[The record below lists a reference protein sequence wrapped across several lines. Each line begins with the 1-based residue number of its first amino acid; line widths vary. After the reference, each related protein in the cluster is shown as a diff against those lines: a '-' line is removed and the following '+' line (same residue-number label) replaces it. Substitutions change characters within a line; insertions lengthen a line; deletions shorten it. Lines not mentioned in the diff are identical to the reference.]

1 LSATCNRRQPNLAEV
16 GPSRSAHGL

>member
-16 GPSRSAHGL
+16 GPSRSAYGL